1 MKRLIAATL
10 SLALLATA
18 VSPAMAAPYGAG
30 GRDDHHGQ
38 KDRHDDRRDP
48 PRRGHRLAHDHR
60 GEYVRD
66 YRHHGLHAPARG
78 QEWRKVDGRY
88 VLVAVATGIIADVVL
103 ARR

>member
-18 VSPAMAAPYGAG
+18 VSPATAAPYGAG

-88 VLVAVATGIIADVVL
+88 VLVAVATGVIADVVL

>member
-10 SLALLATA
+10 SLTLLATA
-18 VSPAMAAPYGAG
+18 VSPAMAASYGAD
-30 GRDDHHGQ
+30 GRDDHHGH
-38 KDRHDDRRDP
+38 KHHHDDRRDP
-48 PRRGHRLAHDHR
+48 PRRGHKLARDHR
-60 GEYVRD
+60 GEHVRD

-88 VLVAVATGIIADVVL
+88 VLIAVATGVIADVVL

>member
-1 MKRLIAATL
+1 
-10 SLALLATA
+10 
-18 VSPAMAAPYGAG
+18 MAAPEAAG
-30 GRDDHHGQ
+30 GRDDHHSQ
-38 KDRHDDRRDP
+38 KEPHAARREP
-48 PRRGHRLAHDHR
+48 PRRGHKLARDHR
-60 GEYVRD
+60 GEQVRD